1 MLLAF
6 NYKQNKKKK
15 RPLSDLFD
23 YSPKEKK
30 KTLHVKKKK
39 KNLQRLIKSLQVWR
53 KVYLRIR
60 KVTAGSRLGVP
71 WPRLRVS
78 RVRIVLVILLIRKG
92 AGVHNGLLS

>member
-39 KNLQRLIKSLQVWR
+39 KKFTTFDKKFTGVAESLP
-53 KVYLRIR
+53 
-60 KVTAGSRLGVP
+60 AD
-71 WPRLRVS
+71 
-78 RVRIVLVILLIRKG
+78 
-92 AGVHNGLLS
+92 